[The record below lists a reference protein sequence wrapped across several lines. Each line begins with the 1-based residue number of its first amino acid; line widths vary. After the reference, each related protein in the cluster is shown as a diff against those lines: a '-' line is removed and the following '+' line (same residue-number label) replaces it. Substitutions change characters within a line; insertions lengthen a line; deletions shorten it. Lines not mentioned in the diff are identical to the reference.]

1 LIQKSIIWWPD
12 HCQQQLSLS
21 MLESQEFLSPPIKKI
36 EKKIKFDIKIDFLKI
51 KGIGYVRI
59 KKDGKLK

>member
-1 LIQKSIIWWPD
+1 
-12 HCQQQLSLS
+12 